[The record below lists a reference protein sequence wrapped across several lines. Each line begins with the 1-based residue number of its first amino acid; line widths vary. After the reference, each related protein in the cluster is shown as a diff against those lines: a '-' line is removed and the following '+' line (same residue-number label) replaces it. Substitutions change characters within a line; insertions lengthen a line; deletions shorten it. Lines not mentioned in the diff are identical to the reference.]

1 MSGNATTDTFTYN
14 AIGQITTTGYKY
26 DGTGNLIATPTG
38 TFTYNGA
45 QQMTASVK
53 DGVKTSYT
61 YAGASM
67 VKMLAQVT
75 DGGQA
80 YQYTYG
86 KSGALTARS
95 VAGTG
100 TASVLSDPSGGQ
112 PLDLRATEGSTS
124 MWVIDGIGN
133 PAAAITDQGQKAS
146 VVSYSPY
153 GEETV
158 AYGATSPQWQQNPY
172 GFKSGLRASGS
183 GLTKFGFRWQ
193 SSVFGGWTQR
203 DTLDAPL
210 DPSNANRYA
219 YAGSDP
225 VNGSDPSGRA
235 YFTATAQVCAV
246 FWVMGGY
253 VRAGGRNGWTYGLG
267 AGPEGSLEADF
278 MGNTGQPTTLG
289 NTSWGSCSVADG
301 LGVGGGSRKF
311 VLNPPV

>member
-1 MSGNATTDTFTYN
+1 LSGNATTDTFTYN

-124 MWVIDGIGN
+124 MWSS
-133 PAAAITDQGQKAS
+133 T
-146 VVSYSPY
+146 
-153 GEETV
+153 
-158 AYGATSPQWQQNPY
+158 
-172 GFKSGLRASGS
+172 ASGTPPPRS
-183 GLTKFGFRWQ
+183 PIRGRRPTSFRTHRT
-193 SSVFGGWTQR
+193 VKR
-203 DTLDAPL
+203 P
-210 DPSNANRYA
+210 
-219 YAGSDP
+219 
-225 VNGSDPSGRA
+225 
-235 YFTATAQVCAV
+235 
-246 FWVMGGY
+246 
-253 VRAGGRNGWTYGLG
+253 
-267 AGPEGSLEADF
+267 
-278 MGNTGQPTTLG
+278 
-289 NTSWGSCSVADG
+289 
-301 LGVGGGSRKF
+301 
-311 VLNPPV
+311 